1 MGFKEN
7 PWELTGGMLMEICS
21 QQSNTWPFPLFGFKE
36 EKLGRS
42 LQMGVGLKT
51 AAPKVPW
58 WLLSVLTWRNS
69 FQSDRSTHCNNQH
82 LDLPWVGRRVSPF
95 K

>member
-7 PWELTGGMLMEICS
+7 PWELTGGVLMEIYS
-21 QQSNTWPFPLFGFKE
+21 QQSNTWPFPLFCLKE

-51 AAPKVPW
+51 AAPKVP
-58 WLLSVLTWRNS
+58 
-69 FQSDRSTHCNNQH
+69 
-82 LDLPWVGRRVSPF
+82 
-95 K
+95 